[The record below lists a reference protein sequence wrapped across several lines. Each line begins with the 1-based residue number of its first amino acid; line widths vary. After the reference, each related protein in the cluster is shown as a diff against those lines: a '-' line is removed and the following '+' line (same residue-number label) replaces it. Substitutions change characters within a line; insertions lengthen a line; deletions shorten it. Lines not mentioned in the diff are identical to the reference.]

1 MTELTPL
8 PPSIESLTPEWLTAA
23 LRNGGALPEGSVTSF
38 GHEIIGEGIGFIG
51 TVARLKLQYSG
62 AGPEAPA
69 TAIAKLPS
77 EDPGSRMVGVAFGLY
92 EREVR
97 FYSDLAGDCGLPAP
111 KPYFSHYDAGAG
123 QAAIILEDLT
133 GGAFGDQVAGASLA
147 EAELAID
154 AIGAFHARWWESPE
168 FARYPWIT
176 SGIETIRQPI
186 QLMYAAAWPVAMER
200 FGYVFP
206 EELRPL
212 IPDFGR
218 RTMAA
223 LDQMTLGPETL
234 VHGDYR
240 PDNLFFGA
248 PGGARPLVACDW
260 QSPGKAT
267 GVVDAAYF
275 ITGSMEPADRRK
287 HEDDLLRRYH
297 NQLLEG
303 GVKDY
308 SFDQLKTDF
317 RGYFAG
323 VIAGGVVLLGTL
335 PEGNDRGRRLIESSM
350 NRFISAMQDHDSWP
364 CCPSSHGP
372 PILRFHTAPRP
383 ASAIVAI

>member
-1 MTELTPL
+1 MAAITPL
-8 PPSIESLTPEWLTAA
+8 PVNPAGLTAEWLTEA
-23 LRNGGALPEGSVTSF
+23 LRSSGILGGGRVTSVDST
-38 GHEIIGEGIGFIG
+38 IIGAGVGFIG
-51 TVARLKLQYSG
+51 TIARLTLTYDG
-62 AGPEAPA
+62 APPDAPE
-69 TAIAKLPS
+69 TIIAKLPS

-97 FYSDLAGDCGLPAP
+97 FYSDLAAKSGLPAP
-111 KPYFSHYDAGAG
+111 KPFFAHYDATAG
-123 QAAIILEDLT
+123 QVVLLLEELA
-133 GGAFGDQVAGASLA
+133 GGEWGDQVAGATPEQA
-147 EAELAID
+147 ALAID
-154 AIGAFHARWWESPE
+154 AIGAFHAKWWKNPE
-168 FARYPWIT
+168 IASYPWIA

-186 QLMYAAAWPVAMER
+186 QMMYAGVWPVAMER
-200 FGYVFP
+200 FGDLFP

-240 PDNLFFGA
+240 PDNLFFGG
-248 PGGARPLVACDW
+248 PGTNRPLVVCDW
-260 QSPGKAT
+260 QGPGKAT

-275 ITGSMEPADRRK
+275 ITGSMSPDDRRK
-287 HEDDLLRRYH
+287 YEIELLRRYH

-308 SFDQLKTDF
+308 SFDQLMTDY

-335 PEGNDRGRRLIESSM
+335 PEGNERGRKLIEASM
-350 NRFISAMQDHDSWP
+350 NRFITAMQDHDSLALLP
-364 CCPSSHGP
+364 E
-372 PILRFHTAPRP
+372 
-383 ASAIVAI
+383 

>member
-8 PPSIESLTPEWLTAA
+8 PTSIEGLSPEWLTAA
-23 LRNGGALPEGSVTSF
+23 LRSSGALPEGAVTSVQF
-38 GHEIIGEGIGFIG
+38 EIIGAGIGFIG
-51 TVARLKLQYSG
+51 TVARLTPTYSG
-62 AGPEAPA
+62 APADAPA
-69 TAIAKLPS
+69 TIIAKLPS

-97 FYSDLAGDCGLPAP
+97 FYSELAEASGLPAP
-111 KPYFSHYDAGAG
+111 KPYFSHYDASAG
-123 QAAIILEDLT
+123 QAAILLEDLT
-133 GGAFGDQVAGASLA
+133 GGGFGDQVAGASLA

-154 AIGAFHARWWESPE
+154 AVGAFHARWWESPE
-168 FARYPWIT
+168 FAKYPWIT

-186 QLMYAAAWPVAMER
+186 QMMYAGVWPVAMER
-200 FGYVFP
+200 FGDLFP

-240 PDNLFFGA
+240 PDNLFFGG
-248 PGGARPLVACDW
+248 PGANRPLVVCDW
-260 QSPGKAT
+260 QGPGKAT

-275 ITGSMEPADRRK
+275 ITGSMSPDDRRK
-287 HEDDLLRRYH
+287 YEIELLRRYH

-303 GVKDY
+303 GVKGY
-308 SFDQLKTDF
+308 SFDQLMTDY

-335 PEGNDRGRRLIESSM
+335 PEGNERGRKLIEASM
-350 NRFISAMQDHDSWP
+350 NRFITAMQDHDSLALLP
-364 CCPSSHGP
+364 E
-372 PILRFHTAPRP
+372 
-383 ASAIVAI
+383 

>member
-23 LRNGGALPEGSVTSF
+23 LRSGGALPEGSVTAF

-287 HEDDLLRRYH
+287 ARR
-297 NQLLEG
+297 
-303 GVKDY
+303 
-308 SFDQLKTDF
+308 
-317 RGYFAG
+317 
-323 VIAGGVVLLGTL
+323 
-335 PEGNDRGRRLIESSM
+335 
-350 NRFISAMQDHDSWP
+350 
-364 CCPSSHGP
+364 
-372 PILRFHTAPRP
+372 RP
-383 ASAIVAI
+383 ASPLPQPASRRRREGLLLRPAEDRLPRLLRGSHRRWRRTPRHPPRRERPRPPADRVFDEPLHLRDAGSRLPRASARVVTARGS

>member
-350 NRFISAMQDHDSWP
+350 NRFISAMQDHDSLALLP
-364 CCPSSHGP
+364 E
-372 PILRFHTAPRP
+372 
-383 ASAIVAI
+383 

>member
-1 MTELTPL
+1 MTEITPL
-8 PPSIESLTPEWLTAA
+8 PTAPAGLTPDWVTAA
-23 LRNGGALPEGSVTSF
+23 LRSGGVLAEGRVSSVES
-38 GHEIIGEGIGFIG
+38 EIIGEGIGFIG
-51 TVARLKLQYSG
+51 TVARLKLQYEG
-62 AGPEAPA
+62 ASPGAPA
-69 TAIAKLPS
+69 TVVAKLPS

-97 FYSDLAGDCGLPAP
+97 FYADLAAQCGLPAP
-111 KPYFSHYDAGAG
+111 KPYFSHYDATAG
-123 QAAIILEDLT
+123 QAAILLEELT
-133 GGAFGDQVAGASLA
+133 DGAFGDQVAGAPLA
-147 EAELAID
+147 EAEMAID

-168 FARYPWIT
+168 FAKYPWIT

-186 QLMYAAAWPVAMER
+186 QMMYEAVWPVALER
-200 FGYVFP
+200 FGGLFP
-206 EELRPL
+206 EEIRAL

-234 VHGDYR
+234 CHGDFR
-240 PDNLFFGA
+240 PDNLFYGA
-248 PGGARPLVACDW
+248 AGSSNPLVVCDW
-260 QSPGKAT
+260 QSPGRAT

-275 ITGSMEPADRRK
+275 ITGSMDPTDRRR

-308 SFDQLKTDF
+308 SFDQLKVDY

-335 PEGNDRGRRLIESSM
+335 PEGNDRGRKLIETTM
-350 NRFISAMQDHDSWP
+350 TRFLTAMQDHDSLALLP
-364 CCPSSHGP
+364 E
-372 PILRFHTAPRP
+372 
-383 ASAIVAI
+383 